1 MADVLKGGVVRCN
14 DKCGCPFPCPGGLAC
29 KSVPGARVNLRVS
42 MITRSALAAN
52 IAAATPAH
60 AARLKRPA
68 LARPRRPKLH
78 MRRLRRLTYSSM
90 SRADLCGI

>member
-1 MADVLKGGVVRCN
+1 MIDA
-14 DKCGCPFPCPGGLAC
+14 A
-29 KSVPGARVNLRVS
+29 GARVNLRVS

-68 LARPRRPKLH
+68 LARPRPPF
-78 MRRLRRLTYSSM
+78 
-90 SRADLCGI
+90 ADAAKIAHAPPAPPDLFQQLS